1 MTSPQDAEARR
12 LMDDAVEQFNRRLV
26 ASSLIDRL
34 QRASFFS
41 GLTYADRLC
50 RLSHAAARAR
60 ALRKKHWEA
69 YLAVLS
75 TLASRYG
82 PAPSYADA
90 VAAAKDNRY
99 LVVGRFLGKPFDSD
113 TGVKIVHT
121 YRLAWEAETVFA
133 PEQPTALYV
142 RPGRKVFTGRVIA
155 TCGLGARLV
164 SHADGVEDM
173 ESVAMVQKALAAS
186 ERAGQRFERLAA
198 AARVELGRV
207 IAGEP

>member
-1 MTSPQDAEARR
+1 MTSPQDAEA
-12 LMDDAVEQFNRRLV
+12 RRLV

-121 YRLAWEAETVFA
+121 YRLSWEAETRFL
-133 PEQPTALYV
+133 PGSSPTLYTQN
-142 RPGRKVFTGRVIA
+142 GKVFTGRVIA
-155 TCGLGARLV
+155 TCGLGTRLV

-173 ESVAMVQKALAAS
+173 EAVGQIQKALAAS
-186 ERAGQRFERLAA
+186 DRAGQRFERLAA